1 MTRNSSNKS
10 ERRRSSK
17 NHKRNTFKYTDD
29 VEYSNTPLDDERT
42 SKDISGHSDMSEP
55 MDISESMDISTAIE
69 ELCKTI
75 PFHGVACDC
84 TFEKAMVQPFP
95 ETGFFEWIDE
105 INERHIVFIFAIDT
119 DGIATQWRL
128 M

>member
-1 MTRNSSNKS
+1 M
-10 ERRRSSK
+10 
-17 NHKRNTFKYTDD
+17 DD
-29 VEYSNTPLDDERT
+29 VEYSNTALDDERIP
-42 SKDISGHSDMSEP
+42 KDMSEP

-95 ETGFFEWIDE
+95 ATGFFEWIDE
-105 INERHIVFIFAIDT
+105 IGGRHIVFIFAIDAN
-119 DGIATQWRL
+119 GIATQWRR

>member
-1 MTRNSSNKS
+1 MPIK
-10 ERRRSSK
+10 SSK
-17 NHKRNTFKYTDD
+17 KSDRPKSSKSQNRNIADCLKGF
-29 VEYSNTPLDDERT
+29 EYQTPLDDERT
-42 SKDISGHSDMSEP
+42 PKDIPERV
-55 MDISESMDISTAIE
+55 DISTAIE
-69 ELCKTI
+69 ELCKKLT
-75 PFHGVACDC
+75 FHGVASDC